1 MARHQYQIQMMTM
14 SFVFCI
20 NRAAFLLHLSAAHKL
35 EQTQHAQLRLFS
47 TILVCGELTLD
58 SFSASVLV
66 TRADG
71 SVHEK
76 PALLDADRLLHQFS
90 ASCSSAGSTRT
101 VCDAFAQD
109 IRVFKMGM
117 AAVI

>member
-1 MARHQYQIQMMTM
+1 M

-20 NRAAFLLHLSAAHKL
+20 NRAAFLLHLSAARKL
-35 EQTQHAQLRLFS
+35 EQTQHAQLRMFS
-47 TILVCGELTLD
+47 TILVCGGLTLNL
-58 SFSASVLV
+58 FSASVSV

-71 SVHEK
+71 SVHGNLV
-76 PALLDADRLLHQFS
+76 LLDADRRLHQFS
-90 ASCSSAGSTRT
+90 VSCSSAESTRT